1 MTDDGLLNRA
11 LTRRRLLGLL
21 AAGGAGALASACGVS
36 TATNPIQKV
45 TAGNFKITNP
55 GIKLPTTDVTLTWMD
70 SGDQKAVFFDAFF
83 PAYTK
88 KYPNIKVNYTGTNW
102 NTIQQTVLLG
112 MENGSAPDVFQLPPS
127 VTGPQAVQ
135 NNWVGAFDDL
145 IPNWAAVKK
154 RYPVGSFANGIT
166 DFGGKTY
173 GMPVTGNIR
182 IGNLMLY
189 DTQYMKAA
197 GYEPSKEPLT
207 WDEFRT
213 ALKKITQAGNGK
225 YYGIIV
231 GMTQAGQLSGMVD
244 TLAEMAGA
252 HGNLTG
258 ATGPSAPS
266 PYSGTYNFTTDQYQA
281 ATELMLAIKSD
292 GSFFPGSTSIDA
304 PGARSRFPLGVA
316 GVILQGPWNIP
327 AWRASNPDFPLGVT
341 MPPVQESLAKSF
353 PLSYGPGGSNIWFR
367 SINTKLGPVIGDIFN
382 YLSTLNG
389 QIEWSEYDGGGD
401 PAAFPDALKYAKL
414 DPLSTKAAQLA
425 AKYTVLLPY
434 PPAKDTNLAT
444 VLQLF
449 KTPTP
454 DWSDT
459 MVGLYTGQISGSVK
473 STLAALQNR
482 YEQAL
487 EAAIK
492 AANTKLGTKI
502 TQDDFKVSGWNP
514 RQSDTGY
521 YTSS

>member
-1 MTDDGLLNRA
+1 MTDDGFPNHPLS
-11 LTRRRLLGLL
+11 RRRMLGLMAAGGTGLL
-21 AAGGAGALASACGVS
+21 AAACGVS
-36 TATNPIQKV
+36 TSTNQIRKV
-45 TAGNFKITNP
+45 NAGDFKISRS
-55 GIKLPTTDVTLTWMD
+55 GARLPTGDVSLTWMD

-88 KYPNIKVNYTGTNW
+88 KHPNIKIAYTGTNW

-127 VTGPQAVQ
+127 VTAPQAVQ
-135 NNWVGAFDDL
+135 NKWVGAFDDL
-145 IPNWAAVKK
+145 IPNFADLKK
-154 RYPVGSFANGIT
+154 KYPVGSFANGVT

-173 GMPVTGNIR
+173 GMPVTSNTR
-182 IGNLMLY
+182 IGNFMLY

-213 ALKKITQAGNGK
+213 ALKKITKAGDGK
-225 YYGIIV
+225 YFGIIA
-231 GMTQAGQLSGMVD
+231 GLTQAGQLSGVVD

-252 HGNLTG
+252 HGIISA

-266 PYSGTYNFTTDQYQA
+266 PYTGNYMLASDQYQA
-281 ATELMLAIKSD
+281 ATELLLAIKSD
-292 GSFFPGSTSIDA
+292 GSFFPGSSSIDA

-316 GVILQGPWNIP
+316 GVIMQGPWNIP
-327 AWRASNPDFPLGVT
+327 AWRLSNPDFPLGLA
-341 MPPVQESLAKSF
+341 MPPVQKSLARSF
-353 PLSYGPGGSNIWFR
+353 PLSRQPGGSNVWFR
-367 SINTKLGPVIGDIFN
+367 SVNTKLGPVIGDIFH

-389 QIEWSEYDGGGD
+389 QIQWAEYDGGGD
-401 PAAFPDALKYAKL
+401 PPAFTEALKYSKL
-414 DPLSTKAAQLA
+414 DPLSARAADFA
-425 AKYTVLLPY
+425 NKYTVLLPY
-434 PPAKDTNLAT
+434 PPAKNAHLST

-459 MVGLYTGQISGSVK
+459 MVGLFTGQISTSPK
-473 STLAALQNR
+473 AALAAVQSR

-487 EAAIK
+487 ETAIK
-492 AANTKLGTKI
+492 AANAKLGTHI
-502 TQDDFKVSGWNP
+502 TQDDFKVPGWNP